1 MDCNISCL
9 FMYRIK
15 WHTSDPGLLWEYQFK
30 AADWHVCPRRP
41 ASGYETYFINHQ
53 TAGSHR
59 PPVWGWL
66 VASSSFLTIDS
77 VDTRIWG
84 IWDCRYLVVLCQSE
98 GHHTAG
104 GDSGVKYRRGDTHAN
119 ALWPNAHSWVSR
131 HGQNTIM
138 YWKWTLQS
146 VSIHVFTDMRM
157 LRHGV
162 WWPSGARLRD
172 L

>member
-1 MDCNISCL
+1 MPAAPSIRVWNLFHKSSNCWQLQAACL
-9 FMYRIK
+9 GM
-15 WHTSDPGLLWEYQFK
+15 
-30 AADWHVCPRRP
+30 
-41 ASGYETYFINHQ
+41 
-53 TAGSHR
+53 
-59 PPVWGWL
+59 
-66 VASSSFLTIDS
+66 ASSSFLTIDS

-84 IWDCRYLVVLCQSE
+84 IWDCRYLVALCQSE

-146 VSIHVFTDMRM
+146 VSIHVFTEMRM
-157 LRHGV
+157 SRHGV
-162 WWPSGARLRD
+162 WWPSGSRLCD
-172 L
+172 LKRSPILTITIYVHQYSNIWDVCLSVKPSCV